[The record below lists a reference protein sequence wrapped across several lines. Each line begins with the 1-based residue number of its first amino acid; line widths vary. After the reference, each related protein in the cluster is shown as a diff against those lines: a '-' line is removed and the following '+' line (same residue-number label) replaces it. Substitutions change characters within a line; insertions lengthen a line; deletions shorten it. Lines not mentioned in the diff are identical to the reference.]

1 MRNGLYAERRYTG
14 NTNDP
19 SVGSFYIQLNLEV
32 LMCSQ
37 EEERVYLQTEINE
50 IVKAWR
56 ESGTTD
62 DLDTF
67 ATQWIKDNA
76 VRFAEKHN
84 YH

>member
-1 MRNGLYAERRYTG
+1 
-14 NTNDP
+14 
-19 SVGSFYIQLNLEV
+19 
-32 LMCSQ
+32 MCSQ